1 MGPWRIELCP
11 DLYAAVDAANTENL
25 RKTHKLFPVYTYPAA
40 VASVAMNKL
49 PKWGQAMQ
57 IPDEAATFIR
67 ALDAQREADKA
78 IYGGGFL
85 LSSSAAA
92 EKAAAEKAAAEKAA
106 AEKAANGDPD
116 RIWQLSERELEIIAE
131 MDKEAR

>member
-1 MGPWRIELCP
+1 
-11 DLYAAVDAANTENL
+11 
-25 RKTHKLFPVYTYPAA
+25 
-40 VASVAMNKL
+40 MNKL

-92 EKAAAEKAAAEKAA
+92 EKATAEKAAAEKAA
-106 AEKAANGDPD
+106 SGDPD
-116 RIWQLSERELEIIAE
+116 RIWQLSERELEIIAA